1 MEKLDSD
8 DEEVEETNSKEF
20 LFFFL
25 IMLTRLFPCLFRLT
39 GRQKRELI
47 PYYVIARKIFFSN

>member
-8 DEEVEETNSKEF
+8 DEEVEETTSKEF
-20 LFFFL
+20 LFFKIVL
-25 IMLTRLFPCLFRLT
+25 RRLFPCLFRLT

-47 PYYVIARKIFFSN
+47 FYYVIARKIVFSN